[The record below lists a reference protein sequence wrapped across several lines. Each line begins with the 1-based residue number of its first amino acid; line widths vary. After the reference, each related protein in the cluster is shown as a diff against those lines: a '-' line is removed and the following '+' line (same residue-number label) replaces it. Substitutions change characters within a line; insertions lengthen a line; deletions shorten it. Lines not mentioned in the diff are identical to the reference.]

1 MKRIIAAVAFLF
13 LGFCPPS
20 AEAHDWYTK
29 KVDPVHKKG
38 CCGGSDCAVLPIDI
52 PGVLTIEREGYR
64 VRLTLEQAKLI
75 NPQRKELFD
84 HLIPWDRVQPSEDL
98 NYHICIMAKDYESYW
113 RDPRDGTYCFFEPP
127 GA

>member
-1 MKRIIAAVAFLF
+1 MMRVAIAAAFLF

-20 AEAHDWYTK
+20 AQAHDWYSQ

-52 PGVLTIEREGYR
+52 PGVLSVEKDGYR
-64 VRLTLEQAKLI
+64 VRLTLEQAQKI
-75 NPQRKELFD
+75 NPYRIQAFD

-98 NYHICIMAKDYESYW
+98 NYHICILAKDYDVGW

-127 GA
+127 GV